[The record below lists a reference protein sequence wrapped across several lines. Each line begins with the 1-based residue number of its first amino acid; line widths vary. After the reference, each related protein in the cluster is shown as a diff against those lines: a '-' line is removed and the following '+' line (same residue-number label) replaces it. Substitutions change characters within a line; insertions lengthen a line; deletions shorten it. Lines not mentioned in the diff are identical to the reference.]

1 MERKRRWLVTPC
13 CALQQAHPPL
23 VARCWIRGRG
33 SQQGELPRCTAHGRT
48 DTYNFMRD
56 FCIILLSA
64 AAAAAFAPHR
74 SFPLRLAASRA
85 TIEEATDAAVAL
97 CAKEGAPAAAEED
110 RRLDVAGA
118 ADAET
123 VRTNF
128 VELIETV
135 GDADAALRI
144 VTNNK
149 MVAGWKPDR
158 VKASFD
164 AWVERCETREEALD
178 LVSKNP
184 GLLFCKP
191 ADVKDSPA
199 GSVLQAKMI
208 AGAMDFFRFGK

>member
-1 MERKRRWLVTPC
+1 MH
-13 CALQQAHPPL
+13 AHL
-23 VARCWIRGRG
+23 
-33 SQQGELPRCTAHGRT
+33 S
-48 DTYNFMRD
+48 
-56 FCIILLSA
+56 LLLA
-64 AAAAAFAPHR
+64 CAAAFAPPRTLHR
-74 SFPLRLAASRA
+74 VPALFAETADDPALAAV
-85 TIEEATDAAVAL
+85 IDAAVAL
-97 CAKEGAPAAAEED
+97 CAKEGAPAAAEEND
-110 RRLDVAGA
+110 RRLDFAGT

-191 ADVKDSPA
+191 ADIKDGPL
-199 GSVLQAKMI
+199 GQAKMI
-208 AGAMDFFRFGK
+208 AGAMEFFRFGK

>member
-1 MERKRRWLVTPC
+1 MH
-13 CALQQAHPPL
+13 AHL
-23 VARCWIRGRG
+23 
-33 SQQGELPRCTAHGRT
+33 S
-48 DTYNFMRD
+48 
-56 FCIILLSA
+56 LLLAS
-64 AAAAAFAPHR
+64 AAAFAPSQTLYNLHKLPAL
-74 SFPLRLAASRA
+74 FAETAEPDPALAAA
-85 TIEEATDAAVAL
+85 IDAAVAL
-97 CAKEGAPAAAEED
+97 CAKEGAPTAAEDD
-110 RRLDVAGA
+110 RRLDFAGT

>member
-1 MERKRRWLVTPC
+1 MH
-13 CALQQAHPPL
+13 AHL
-23 VARCWIRGRG
+23 
-33 SQQGELPRCTAHGRT
+33 S
-48 DTYNFMRD
+48 
-56 FCIILLSA
+56 LLLA
-64 AAAAAFAPHR
+64 CAAAFAPVQRMHR
-74 SFPLRLAASRA
+74 SPALFAETADDPALAAA
-85 TIEEATDAAVAL
+85 IDAAVAL
-97 CAKEGAPAAAEED
+97 CAKEGAPSAAEND
-110 RRLDVAGA
+110 RRLDFAGT

>member
-1 MERKRRWLVTPC
+1 MH
-13 CALQQAHPPL
+13 AHL
-23 VARCWIRGRG
+23 
-33 SQQGELPRCTAHGRT
+33 S
-48 DTYNFMRD
+48 
-56 FCIILLSA
+56 LLLA
-64 AAAAAFAPHR
+64 CAAAFAPPLTLHR
-74 SFPLRLAASRA
+74 VPALFAETVAETADDPALAAA
-85 TIEEATDAAVAL
+85 IDAAVQL
-97 CAKEGAPAAAEED
+97 CAKEGAPAATED
-110 RRLDVAGA
+110 RRLDFAGA

-128 VELIETV
+128 AALAATV

-164 AWVERCETREEALD
+164 AWVERCESRDEALD

-191 ADVKDSPA
+191 SDVKDSPL
-199 GSVLQAKMI
+199 GQAKMI

>member
-1 MERKRRWLVTPC
+1 MHAHLSLVLAC
-13 CALQQAHPPL
+13 
-23 VARCWIRGRG
+23 
-33 SQQGELPRCTAHGRT
+33 
-48 DTYNFMRD
+48 
-56 FCIILLSA
+56 
-64 AAAAAFAPHR
+64 AAAFAPVQRMNR
-74 SFPLRLAASRA
+74 SPALFAETAEPDPALAVA
-85 TIEEATDAAVAL
+85 IDAAVAL
-97 CAKEGAPAAAEED
+97 CAKEGAPTAAEED
-110 RRLDVAGA
+110 RRLDFAGA
-118 ADAET
+118 ADADT

-164 AWVERCETREEALD
+164 AWVERCESRDEALD
-178 LVSKNP
+178 LCTKNP

-191 ADVKDSPA
+191 ADVKDSPL
-199 GSVLQAKMI
+199 GQAKMI

>member
-1 MERKRRWLVTPC
+1 MH
-13 CALQQAHPPL
+13 AHL
-23 VARCWIRGRG
+23 
-33 SQQGELPRCTAHGRT
+33 S
-48 DTYNFMRD
+48 
-56 FCIILLSA
+56 LLLA
-64 AAAAAFAPHR
+64 CAAAFAPPRTLHR
-74 SFPLRLAASRA
+74 VPALFAETADDPALAAV
-85 TIEEATDAAVAL
+85 IDAAVAL
-97 CAKEGAPAAAEED
+97 CAKEGAPAAAGD
-110 RRLDVAGA
+110 RRLDFAGT

>member
-1 MERKRRWLVTPC
+1 MHAHLSLVLAC
-13 CALQQAHPPL
+13 
-23 VARCWIRGRG
+23 
-33 SQQGELPRCTAHGRT
+33 
-48 DTYNFMRD
+48 
-56 FCIILLSA
+56 
-64 AAAAAFAPHR
+64 AAAFAPPQTLYNLHKLPAL
-74 SFPLRLAASRA
+74 FAETADDPALAAA
-85 TIEEATDAAVAL
+85 IDAAVAL
-97 CAKEGAPAAAEED
+97 CAKEGAPAAADD
-110 RRLDVAGA
+110 RRLDFAGS

-128 VELIETV
+128 AALAATV

-164 AWVERCETREEALD
+164 AWVERCESRDEALD

-191 ADVKDSPA
+191 SDVKDSPL
-199 GSVLQAKMI
+199 GQAKMI